1 MSVVGAEEKKHNGH
15 GEEELLGWSIL
26 ITVVDLLP
34 HVQMVVGSGVELEG
48 HASHIVEHQV
58 RAGHVGDVD
67 QGPGNLLG
75 HARDDVVEYLET
87 QYYNGMNRPS
97 TCSQS
102 AMSCVR

>member
-1 MSVVGAEEKKHNGH
+1 MSVVGAEEKKHDGH
-15 GEEELLGWSIL
+15 GQEKLLGWSIL
-26 ITVVDLLP
+26 IAVVDLLP
-34 HVQMVVGSGVELEG
+34 HIQMVVGSGVELEG

-75 HARDDVVEYLET
+75 HAGDDVVEYLET
-87 QYYNGMNRPS
+87 QYYDRVDCPS

-102 AMSCVR
+102 AMLCLG